1 MKHPT
6 ILPVTLILITLT
18 NCSIKEQPNQ
28 QLPEAKKLTTQ
39 TTYKAISEEQVV
51 MLKAPEYVDIGTTP
65 KEIIAKLKQVRNYVD
80 LLKYIKDRGMKNN
93 RHAKELDFKAFL
105 LIEDIWTTNDL
116 RINLCYIVQNDSVKY
131 GLISSIDSNYVEKH
145 GKIEF
150 VREKSFLTDYVA
162 KHNALYK
169 TNKQNQDFINEVIKQ
184 NHVVNIAAGMSANW
198 YGDREKKLFKAINR
212 LDYSYVLNLLTSMNL
227 ENQTLGI
234 IGMEKLS
241 SKGVKIDEH
250 TNKIIKHLK
259 TRNSF
264 ISCSITC
271 VGGKFKLSRYLGAYE
286 WDKIPNIE
294 IK

>member
-1 MKHPT
+1 MKQPT
-6 ILPVTLILITLT
+6 ILLFTLISITLT
-18 NCSIKEQPNQ
+18 NCSKKEQPNQ
-28 QLPEAKKLTTQ
+28 QPSEIKKLATQ
-39 TTYKAISEEQVV
+39 TTYKALSEEQVV

-80 LLKYIKDRGMKNN
+80 LLKYIKDRGQKNN
-93 RHAKELDFKAFL
+93 RHAKQLDFKVFL
-105 LIEDIWTTNDL
+105 LIEDIWTTNNL
-116 RINLCYIVQNDSVKY
+116 RVNLCYLVKNDSVKY
-131 GLISSIDSNYVEKH
+131 GLIRSIDSSYVEKH
-145 GKIEF
+145 GEIEF

-162 KHNALYK
+162 KHNELYR
-169 TNKQNQDFINEVIKQ
+169 TNKQDQDFINEVIKQ
-184 NHVVNIAAGMSANW
+184 IYTINIAVGNAATG
-198 YGDREKKLFKAINR
+198 YGDRERELFKAINR

-241 SKGVKIDEH
+241 SKGVKIDDH

-259 TRNSF
+259 TRNSS

-286 WDKIPNIE
+286 WDKIPNVE